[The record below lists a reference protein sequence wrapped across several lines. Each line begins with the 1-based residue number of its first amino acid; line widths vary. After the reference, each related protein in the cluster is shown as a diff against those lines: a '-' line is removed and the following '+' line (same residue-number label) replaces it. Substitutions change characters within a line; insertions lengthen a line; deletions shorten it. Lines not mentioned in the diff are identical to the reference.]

1 MSLFSY
7 RSTRRQFIIQ
17 TSALSAAAALPSALF
32 SQSGSANP
40 VSQAPQIPYPDTQ
53 LKFNPDGTRRP
64 FKGNTVICHLPVQ
77 SAMRDAMVEFH
88 NELAGSSLRPKLG
101 LTSTDSYHM
110 TIFPGAND
118 QDRNIS
124 GWPAYVPL
132 DATIEECSRRVGEKM
147 AGARIHCELPLRV
160 HVDESLT
167 INHPTACTLRMVPVD
182 DAENTKLRSLR
193 DQLSDLYGFRL
204 NDHAHYG
211 FHITMSYQVHPF
223 TDEEQNTYR
232 TMLKLHTRRILEAE
246 PVLELGVP
254 EYCTFPD
261 MFRFEPQKLLA
272 CS

>member
-1 MSLFSY
+1 LSLFNY
-7 RSTRRQFIIQ
+7 RSSRRQFLIQ
-17 TSALSAAAALPSALF
+17 TSALSAAAVLPSALF
-32 SQSGSANP
+32 VQSSSAN
-40 VSQAPQIPYPDTQ
+40 SLSKALQIPSRDTQ
-53 LKFNPDGTRRP
+53 LKFFPDGTRRA

-88 NELAGSSLRPKLG
+88 DELASSPLRPKLG

-124 GWPAYVPL
+124 GWPSYVPPN
-132 DATIEECSRRVGEKM
+132 ATIEECSRIVGEKM
-147 AGARIHCELPLRV
+147 AGAHLNCALPLRMK
-160 HVDESLT
+160 VDESLT
-167 INHPTACTLRMVPVD
+167 VNHPTASTLLMVPVD

-204 NDHAHYG
+204 KNHDQYG

-223 TDEEQNTYR
+223 TDEEQTTYR
-232 TMLKLHTRRILEAE
+232 TMLKLHTRRIIEAK
-246 PVLELGVP
+246 PVLELGIP

-261 MFRFEPQKLLA
+261 MFRFEPQKLLV